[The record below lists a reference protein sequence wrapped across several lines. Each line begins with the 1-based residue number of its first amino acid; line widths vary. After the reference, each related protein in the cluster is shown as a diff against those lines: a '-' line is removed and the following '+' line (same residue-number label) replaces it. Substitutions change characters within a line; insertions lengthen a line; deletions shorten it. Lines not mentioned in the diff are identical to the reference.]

1 VIIGLRTGV
10 LMTLGPPV
18 LLGLGLLLSDAT
30 NPVVGGPSGL
40 LMLVG
45 LWSTYSLSPLF
56 AVLLLIDLW
65 SYARRGNDD

>member
-10 LMTLGPPV
+10 LMTFGPPV
-18 LLGLGLLLSDAT
+18 LLGLGILFSDAT
-30 NPVVGGPSGL
+30 NFVVGGVAGL
-40 LMLVG
+40 MMFVG

-65 SYARRGNDD
+65 SYARRGNDA